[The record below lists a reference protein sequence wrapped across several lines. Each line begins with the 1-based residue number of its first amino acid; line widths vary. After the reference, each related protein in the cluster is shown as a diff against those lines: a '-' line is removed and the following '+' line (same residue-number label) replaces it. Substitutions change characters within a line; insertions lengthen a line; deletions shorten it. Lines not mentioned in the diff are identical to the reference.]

1 MSTVPTESSRF
12 LGRYE
17 LVHPLGQGGMGEVF
31 LAKISGA
38 AGFEKPCI
46 VKTILPALLKDR
58 QFLDR
63 FHHEAKVLVH
73 LVHSSIAQ
81 VYDMGEADGT
91 YYMALEYVAGVDL
104 AYLLE
109 QVRQQGVQVPVPVA
123 LFLGQRMAE
132 GLGYAHRKV
141 GPDGVPLGIVH
152 RDVSPH
158 NVMVSYE
165 GEVKVIDFGLAKS
178 AARSKYTLP
187 ATVMGK
193 LGYMSPE
200 QVRAE
205 ALDHRSDI
213 YSCGVVMWE
222 MLAGRSLI
230 PHGTVGEMMA
240 AMSQPSVPTLT
251 GLRGDVDAAL
261 DGVVRRALA
270 AKPDERYSRADE
282 LARAL
287 NGELVR
293 SGAAVGAEEV
303 GHFVRALCPEAFAAQ
318 RQLISKVTSSGSHH
332 RTPTPQPLPGSGTG
346 TGMYGTGPQAGPGGT
361 EPSGFEPTMMR
372 PPSGERRMPGVARPD
387 APAGEDAMATE
398 ATAVRAS
405 PGALAGGAN
414 AAAPAGATPMTSP
427 AWGTPVPA
435 PANAGSPAWGT
446 PSATPVNAGSQPGAT
461 PMTSPAWGT
470 PVPAPANTTSAAQ
483 PGATPMSPPANAG
496 SPAWGT
502 QVPAPAS
509 SASPSGATPVA
520 APMGGMPTASHVGA
534 TAASRSQPH
543 GAVPHGEVARSAPM
557 RKTSVA
563 LLVVLAL
570 LLMAGTAATT
580 LYFARR
586 PANPPAVATTSPASA
601 PAQREEP
608 KQPTSPQPRA
618 QAGTPP
624 NTGKKPGT
632 PEPSGAKQ
640 EPEQVATRD
649 SAAQGSPK
657 PEQPTTQAPASQTS
671 TKPAEPE
678 HVATREPVQPK
689 RPTTPPAPKS
699 PKSTSESTPPASAQ
713 PASTKLVTYVSPTA
727 VLPLQDEAGGY
738 VVRGAQAAL
747 LQRDMVVQVVG
758 PAKNGQRV
766 LLGRATVSWAALTP
780 RARRKVQLARLSL
793 DASAQA
799 ATGARFIALP
809 GGGGPEVA
817 AAVDEE
823 PASEPEAPQVAP
835 EPPKPAAPKTLVGTV
850 RAVTGLKAITSDEVL
865 VRNLDE
871 FAWTDCYV
879 VKGLRQT
886 ARLGIVL
893 SQKERPAKNFKDRAD
908 FLVERG
914 KVGVFCKEGQFIT
927 TLR

>member
-1 MSTVPTESSRF
+1 
-12 LGRYE
+12 
-17 LVHPLGQGGMGEVF
+17 MGEVF

-213 YSCGVVMWE
+213 YSCGVVVWE

-240 AMSQPSVPTLT
+240 AMSQPSVPSLT
-251 GLRGDVDAAL
+251 GLRGDVDGGL

-270 AKPDERYSRADE
+270 ARPDERYSRADE

-318 RQLISKVTSSGSHH
+318 RQLISKVTSSSSHH
-332 RTPTPQPLPGSGTG
+332 RTPTPQPHTG
-346 TGMYGTGPQAGPGGT
+346 TGMYGTGPQASPGQM
-361 EPSGFEPTMMR
+361 EPSGFEPTVMR
-372 PPSGERRMPGVARPD
+372 APSGERRVAGVARPD
-387 APAGEDAMATE
+387 GPGGEDGMGME
-398 ATAVRAS
+398 ATAVRATPSAPGSANAGAPKAPSARGAAPANANSPAWGS
-405 PGALAGGAN
+405 PGAAPAN
-414 AAAPAGATPMTSP
+414 ATSP
-427 AWGTPVPA
+427 AWGSPA
-435 PANAGSPAWGT
+435 AAPGSAPSASPAWGAPAVAPGNT
-446 PSATPVNAGSQPGAT
+446 PASAAGSAPSA
-461 PMTSPAWGT
+461 SPAWGS
-470 PVPAPANTTSAAQ
+470 PASAPGGAPSAANS
-483 PGATPMSPPANAG
+483 A
-496 SPAWGT
+496 SPAWGS
-502 QVPAPAS
+502 PAS
-509 SASPSGATPVA
+509 APGSAPSASPAWGSPASAPGGAPSAAHPGASPV
-520 APMGGMPTASHVGA
+520 PS
-534 TAASRSQPH
+534 SQPH
-543 GAVPHGEVARSAPM
+543 GAVAHAEATRSAPA

-563 LLVVLAL
+563 LLVGLVL
-570 LLMAGTAATT
+570 LLMAGTAVTT
-580 LYFARR
+580 AYLARR
-586 PANPPAVATTSPASA
+586 SGGTPAVASATPAADPS
-601 PAQREEP
+601 QREEP
-608 KQPTSPQPRA
+608 KTPSSPQPRA
-618 QAGTPP
+618 QGGTPG
-624 NTGKKPGT
+624 TGKKPPAQPSNPEPTAT
-632 PEPSGAKQ
+632 PEPTGKGSTSP
-640 EPEQVATRD
+640 EPVATPEPTGK
-649 SAAQGSPK
+649 GSTR
-657 PEQPTTQAPASQTS
+657 PEP
-671 TKPAEPE
+671 
-678 HVATREPVQPK
+678 VATREPVSPK
-689 RPTTPPAPKS
+689 PRTPPAPKP
-699 PKSTSESTPPASAQ
+699 PKSSPEPTPP
-713 PASTKLVTYVSPTA
+713 PAATKFVTYVSPTA
-727 VLPLQDEAGGY
+727 VLPLQEEDGDFL
-738 VVRGAQAAL
+738 VRGAQAAL

-766 LLGRATVSWAALTP
+766 LFGRATVTWAAANP
-780 RARRKVQLARLSL
+780 KVRRKVQLARLSL
-793 DASAQA
+793 DSSASA

-809 GGGGPEVA
+809 GGSSGPEVA
-817 AAVDEE
+817 VAVDES
-823 PASEPEAPQVAP
+823 PAPEAAAPEAAP

-850 RAVTGLKAITSDEVL
+850 RAVTGLKALTSDEVV

-871 FAWTDCYV
+871 FTWNDCYV

-893 SQKERPAKNFKDRAD
+893 PQTNRPAKNFKDRAD